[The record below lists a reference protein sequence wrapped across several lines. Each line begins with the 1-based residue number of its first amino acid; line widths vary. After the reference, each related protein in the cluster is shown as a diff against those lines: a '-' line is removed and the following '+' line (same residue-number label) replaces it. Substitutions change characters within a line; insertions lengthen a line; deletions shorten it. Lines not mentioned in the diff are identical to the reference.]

1 MKSKVQ
7 PKVSLESKKSP
18 KKVGRNDL
26 IEKKSEDLFEGQ
38 NIKPPKPQIK
48 KKSSLRTSTYRN
60 NLTSQKSVRIMDS
73 QSIKEEEKSNLNIP
87 LTVISHNT
95 KIFTDLNSR
104 ISKNS
109 FDNHSI
115 YTKSKYDDLKSNISK
130 TVVSK
135 TAVSK
140 TSLNKSIN
148 SLNTTFAGN
157 LDFNSEVINEKRTKD
172 ALKRLLKKS
181 NDLLNTQNGILAEC
195 DELAK
200 NVNSNDIE
208 IENLKLKQDNDNFPE
223 VLDNYS
229 KNLNGILG
237 KLKKDSVE
245 LEEAKQLREENKSLK
260 YKIQILSIDK
270 SDDYL
275 NIEAKLNSVKNIYS
289 NEINSMINFFDE
301 IGLKDYK
308 TEKMNSGNFSEDKV
322 ISFFSLIKKYMK
334 DMKNN
339 IDSLKD
345 QIKYLSQQN
354 GKILQRMN
362 TLEMS
367 SEPFMKNNNINYNEN
382 MNDRQYIIESEDNL
396 KNLKNNDIYNFED
409 IKINENKDKNNN
421 TYKSNKINLKE
432 KTNNLLSKNTE
443 LNINHSSNQYDDL
456 SINSNH
462 ESLNKDQK
470 QLIDNNDNNQNSQEN
485 NTHNQN
491 CKNSYPNNELVKDLK
506 YDFSPEN
513 LNLEHKYDDP
523 NFLNSENKNQK

>member
-1 MKSKVQ
+1 
-7 PKVSLESKKSP
+7 
-18 KKVGRNDL
+18 
-26 IEKKSEDLFEGQ
+26 
-38 NIKPPKPQIK
+38 
-48 KKSSLRTSTYRN
+48 
-60 NLTSQKSVRIMDS
+60 
-73 QSIKEEEKSNLNIP
+73 
-87 LTVISHNT
+87 
-95 KIFTDLNSR
+95 
-104 ISKNS
+104 
-109 FDNHSI
+109 
-115 YTKSKYDDLKSNISK
+115 
-130 TVVSK
+130 
-135 TAVSK
+135 
-140 TSLNKSIN
+140 
-148 SLNTTFAGN
+148 
-157 LDFNSEVINEKRTKD
+157 
-172 ALKRLLKKS
+172 
-181 NDLLNTQNGILAEC
+181 
-195 DELAK
+195 
-200 NVNSNDIE
+200 
-208 IENLKLKQDNDNFPE
+208 
-223 VLDNYS
+223 
-229 KNLNGILG
+229 
-237 KLKKDSVE
+237 
-245 LEEAKQLREENKSLK
+245 
-260 YKIQILSIDK
+260 
-270 SDDYL
+270 
-275 NIEAKLNSVKNIYS
+275 
-289 NEINSMINFFDE
+289 
-301 IGLKDYK
+301 
-308 TEKMNSGNFSEDKV
+308 
-322 ISFFSLIKKYMK
+322 
-334 DMKNN
+334 MKNN

-362 TLEMS
+362 TLEIT
-367 SEPFMKNNNINYNEN
+367 SEPFMRNNDINYNEN